1 MYDFVKFAEREVRYM
16 KQSVKRILCGIL
28 IPCLMILCLLPPSS
42 SLAASRTRY
51 VFTENGKN
59 LNVRNY
65 PGKKGK
71 VIARLP
77 NGSVVSMV
85 EDLGD
90 WVEIELDDNTGYV
103 MARFLTDKKP
113 AEAESQWKN
122 TSKTM
127 YIKTGNRGKLH
138 LRKEAS
144 RKSRS
149 LGLYAN
155 GTEVRVSAVSTQ
167 WAKVIVSGK
176 DGYMMLSCLTENREQ
191 GSAGSG
197 SDQYVKGTQTIRMYT
212 EPRSVSAVL
221 TKLPGG
227 TKVRVYAQTGKW
239 SQVTAHGQQGYVLTS
254 SLTSTVPAES
264 TTKAKVINP
273 NGASYVNLRSVPK
286 MTGLDDVLAH
296 IKVNTTVE
304 VLGRKRSW
312 MKIRCYGMVGYVY
325 KTFLEIE

>member
-1 MYDFVKFAEREVRYM
+1 M

-28 IPCLMILCLLPPSS
+28 ISCLMILCLLPPSS

-51 VFTENGKN
+51 VFTENGQT

-71 VIARLP
+71 VITRLP
-77 NGSVVSMV
+77 NGSMVSMV
-85 EDLGD
+85 EDMGD
-90 WVEIELDDNTGYV
+90 WIKIELDDDTGYV
-103 MARFLTDKKP
+103 MARFLTDRKP
-113 AEAESQWKN
+113 SESESQWKT

-138 LRKEAS
+138 LRKDAS

-155 GTEVRVSAVSTQ
+155 GTEIRVSAVSSQ
-167 WAKVIVSGK
+167 WAKVSVSGK
-176 DGYMMLSCLTENREQ
+176 DGYMMLSCLTENRDQ
-191 GSAGSG
+191 GSTGSG
-197 SDQYVKGTQTIRMYT
+197 SDQYIKGTQTIRMYA
-212 EPRSVSAVL
+212 EPESGSTVL
-221 TKLPGG
+221 MKLPGG
-227 TKVRVYAQTGKW
+227 TKVHVYAQTGKW

-264 TTKAKVINP
+264 TSKAKVVNP
-273 NGASYVNLRSVPK
+273 NGASYVNLRSIPK

-325 KTFLEIE
+325 KTFLEFE